1 MSIESGLNR
10 ANIFTSFLLVLL
22 LGGNLYFSV
31 QYVQNLKQ
39 QNDATEQANSTFNSR
54 LQVAQFLKE
63 FIDTVLNTQGTV
75 SFDNRVKLEND
86 IRQIKDDTLTAQW
99 TTFVNS
105 KDSKEA
111 QQSAVKLMALLAD
124 KML

>member
-111 QQSAVKLMALLAD
+111 QQSAVKLMSLLSD
-124 KML
+124 NIL

>member
-10 ANIFTSFLLVLL
+10 ASIFTSLLLVVL

-39 QNDATEQANSTFNSR
+39 QNAATEQANSSFNTR
-54 LQVAQFLKE
+54 FQVASFLKE

-75 SFDNRVKLEND
+75 SFDNRVKLESD

-99 TTFVNS
+99 TSFVNS
-105 KDSKEA
+105 PDSKSA
-111 QQSAVKLMALLAD
+111 QQNAVKLMALLAD

>member
-10 ANIFTSFLLVLL
+10 ASIFTSLLLVVL

-39 QNDATEQANSTFNSR
+39 QNTATEQANSTFNTR
-54 LQVAQFLKE
+54 FQVASFLKE

-75 SFDNRVKLEND
+75 SFDNRVKLESD

-105 KDSKEA
+105 PDSKSA
-111 QQSAVKLMALLAD
+111 QQNAVKLMALLAD